1 MYKYET
7 HLHTAPVS
15 RCGRCSPE
23 ENVAFYA
30 SLGYDGIFI
39 TNHFLN
45 ANIGIEKTRPYAEKI
60 EFFFSDYENALPLS
74 EKYGIKIFCGVE
86 ASYKGAHF
94 LVYGLEKHWWLDHPE
109 IMDMEMTDQL
119 TLMAES
125 GALIIHAHP
134 FQEASYINH
143 IRLFPRHVHGVE
155 VINASKDDAQDAMA
169 LLYCEHYG
177 LLKFAGSDNHCAG
190 GQKKLAGVCCEEPIA
205 DISDFIAK
213 AKAGKMELFTL
224 NFPEDE

>member
-15 RCGRCSPE
+15 RCGRCSVE

-45 ANIGIEKTRPYAEKI
+45 ANISIDKTRPYEEKI
-60 EFFFSDYENALPLS
+60 EFFFSDYENALPLG

-86 ASYKGAHF
+86 ASYKGTHF
-94 LVYGLEKHWWLDHPE
+94 LVYGLEKQWYLDHPE
-109 IMDMEMTDQL
+109 IMDMEMTAQL

-134 FQEASYINH
+134 FQEASYIDH

-155 VINASKDDAQDAMA
+155 VINAPKPDEQDAMA
-169 LLYCEHYG
+169 LMYCEHYG
-177 LLKFAGSDNHCAG
+177 LLKFAGSDNHRG
-190 GQKKLAGVCCEEPIA
+190 PLQTDLAGIRCCLPI
-205 DISDFIAK
+205 DSVEDFIQK
-213 AKAGKMELFTL
+213 VKSGQTEVFY
-224 NFPEDE
+224 